1 MDRKYEKKRNERR
14 LCGNM
19 RSLFCFLFIT
29 GRIGV
34 FRVVRKTRQLE
45 QEKGAVENEKV
56 VVYKNIKYSIKI
68 YRTD

>member
-1 MDRKYEKKRNERR
+1 M
-14 LCGNM
+14 CG
-19 RSLFCFLFIT
+19 RFFFVFYCFLFIT

-56 VVYKNIKYSIKI
+56 VVHKNIKYSIKI

>member
-19 RSLFCFLFIT
+19 
-29 GRIGV
+29 
-34 FRVVRKTRQLE
+34 E